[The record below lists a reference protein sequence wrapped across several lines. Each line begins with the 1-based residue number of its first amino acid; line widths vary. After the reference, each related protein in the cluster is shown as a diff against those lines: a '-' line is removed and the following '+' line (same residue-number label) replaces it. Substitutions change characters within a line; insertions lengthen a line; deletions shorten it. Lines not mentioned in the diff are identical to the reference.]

1 MDTIL
6 RPTFV
11 GRNLTV
17 KRFVMCIITIKE
29 FQSDPKRFIDLAEE
43 EAVVITRNDGRPIK
57 IEAIDSDDIPSP
69 DELASIRRGMD
80 DIRHGRTHSI
90 LPGESLDDF
99 VNRIEPY
106 VSNRAVR

>member
-1 MDTIL
+1 ML

-43 EAVVITRNDGRPIK
+43 EAVVITRDNGKPIK
-57 IEAIDSDDIPSP
+57 IEAINSDDFLRYQAERCMP
-69 DELASIRRGMD
+69 
-80 DIRHGRTHSI
+80 
-90 LPGESLDDF
+90 
-99 VNRIEPY
+99 
-106 VSNRAVR
+106 

>member
-1 MDTIL
+1 ME
-6 RPTFV
+6 
-11 GRNLTV
+11 
-17 KRFVMCIITIKE
+17 E
-29 FQSDPKRFIDLAEE
+29 FQSDIERFLDLSEE
-43 EAVVITRNDGRPIK
+43 EAVVITRDNGKPIK

-90 LPGESLDDF
+90 LPGESLDNF
-99 VNRIEPY
+99 LNRIEPY